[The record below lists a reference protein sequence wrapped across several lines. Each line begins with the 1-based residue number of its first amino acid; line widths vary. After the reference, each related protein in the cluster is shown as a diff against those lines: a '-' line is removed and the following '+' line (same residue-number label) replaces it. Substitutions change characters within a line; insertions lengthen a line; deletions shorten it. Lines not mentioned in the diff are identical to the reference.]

1 MKMSGTLSRCITSC
15 VASQLLLK
23 RTNSTTKGVASIST
37 TIVTKNQACVD
48 LTHLI
53 SSRIKNYRF
62 FSTKDGE
69 SSSSNDKNRSVTE
82 KSNAITDASVTPSAS
97 STTSAQNGNH
107 NTKGSDEDPF
117 GLHFQDSFE
126 EEAGNIGPKD
136 SLPPN
141 YIRDSQTGKFT
152 GKIRAE
158 ISKEDQQLL
167 NMSQVSKDRLLRL
180 RVEEHIAR
188 DDTLDVRNDGSHTM
202 ANVARRIREEEI
214 TFNTLGRQ
222 VDHVLLT
229 SEDGPTQS
237 PTSSAPLAPEELE
250 SLHKFMKKTSTKT
263 SDENLA
269 NLLMKESEDLLPI
282 SIARKSSTKNAA
294 DNGPDG
300 DKNPDLDLEWLS
312 APAQR
317 IMASAD
323 VDAEDLE
330 DPFANLM
337 PSDLNPAK
345 KVNRRRAKPIPKE
358 LLHHNNLSLL
368 RRYVT
373 PGGQIMNRIQSRLG
387 AKDQRKVAKLVKR
400 ARHLGLIP
408 VLGQWKFEDRG
419 SVKDPSI
426 YEDKE
431 WELKLIERG
440 LIERK
445 SSVWEVK
452 RQELA
457 SKVSSSS
464 STNGKV
470 LSGW

>member
-97 STTSAQNGNH
+97 SSTSAQNGNH

-214 TFNTLGRQ
+214 TLNTLGRQ
-222 VDHVLLT
+222 ADHVLLT

-250 SLHKFMKKTSTKT
+250 SLHKFMKKTSTK

-282 SIARKSSTKNAA
+282 SIARKSSTKSAA

-387 AKDQRKVAKLVKR
+387 AKDQRKVARLVKR

>member
-1 MKMSGTLSRCITSC
+1 
-15 VASQLLLK
+15 
-23 RTNSTTKGVASIST
+23 
-37 TIVTKNQACVD
+37 
-48 LTHLI
+48 
-53 SSRIKNYRF
+53 
-62 FSTKDGE
+62 
-69 SSSSNDKNRSVTE
+69 
-82 KSNAITDASVTPSAS
+82 
-97 STTSAQNGNH
+97 
-107 NTKGSDEDPF
+107 
-117 GLHFQDSFE
+117 
-126 EEAGNIGPKD
+126 
-136 SLPPN
+136 
-141 YIRDSQTGKFT
+141 
-152 GKIRAE
+152 
-158 ISKEDQQLL
+158 
-167 NMSQVSKDRLLRL
+167 
-180 RVEEHIAR
+180 
-188 DDTLDVRNDGSHTM
+188 
-202 ANVARRIREEEI
+202 
-214 TFNTLGRQ
+214 
-222 VDHVLLT
+222 
-229 SEDGPTQS
+229 
-237 PTSSAPLAPEELE
+237 
-250 SLHKFMKKTSTKT
+250 
-263 SDENLA
+263 
-269 NLLMKESEDLLPI
+269 
-282 SIARKSSTKNAA
+282 
-294 DNGPDG
+294 
-300 DKNPDLDLEWLS
+300 
-312 APAQR
+312 
-317 IMASAD
+317 MASAD